1 MAKNFN
7 SNLFVKYVPNE
18 VTEEEISKVFS
29 TYGKIL
35 SIKLK
40 KKFAPFQTRFQY
52 AFVLFEKVED
62 CQNAIRNLHETR
74 PFGNTPINV

>member
-7 SNLFVKYVPNE
+7 SNLFVKNVPIE
-18 VTEEEISKVFS
+18 VTEEEINKVFS

-40 KKFAPFQTRFQY
+40 RKIAPFQTRF
-52 AFVLFEKVED
+52 
-62 CQNAIRNLHETR
+62 
-74 PFGNTPINV
+74 

>member
-7 SNLFVKYVPNE
+7 SNLFVKNVPNE
-18 VTEEEISKVFS
+18 VTEEEINKVFS

-40 KKFAPFQTRFQY
+40 KKFAPFQTRF
-52 AFVLFEKVED
+52 
-62 CQNAIRNLHETR
+62 
-74 PFGNTPINV
+74 